1 MSRLNVDTSNQ
12 QVAAAASD
20 KSSRTFCIIGDPVE
34 HSLSPLMHNAA
45 FNYLNLNYSYI
56 AFKVK
61 LDELKETVES
71 LRDINVAGF
80 NVTIPHKV
88 EITRYLDRLSDEAI
102 LAGAVNT
109 VKNENGILVGHN
121 TDIYGLMAPI
131 EERLSD
137 FEGLEILILG
147 AGGSCRAALVG
158 LSRKKSIKSVFVV
171 NRDQHKLSKVIE
183 LGNDLGLNCIAMDYS
198 DREKLSQISS
208 QCKLI
213 INTTSVGLKNEK
225 SLVSCESI
233 QNESIVFDIIYRP
246 IMTDLLEC
254 AKKAHAKVIFGYEM
268 LLNQG
273 YKSFEI
279 WTGLEAPKD
288 VMKKALF
295 GIFGEPR

>member
-1 MSRLNVDTSNQ
+1 MSSLSVDTSNQ
-12 QVAAAASD
+12 QVAAVAD
-20 KSSRTFCIIGDPVE
+20 RSSKTFCIIGDPVE

-45 FNYLNLNYSYI
+45 FKYLNLNYSYI

-80 NVTIPHKV
+80 NITIPHKV
-88 EITRYLDRLSDEAI
+88 EITRYLDRLSDEAS

-109 VKNENGILVGHN
+109 VKNEKGIFVGHN
-121 TDIYGLMAPI
+121 TDINGLMAPI

-147 AGGSCRAALVG
+147 AGGSSRAALVG

-183 LGNDLGLNCIAMDYS
+183 LGNALGLNCIAMDYS
-198 DREKLSQISS
+198 DHEKLSQISS

-225 SLVSCESI
+225 SLVSSESI
-233 QNESIVFDIIYRP
+233 HNESIVFDIIYRP
-246 IMTDLLEC
+246 IMTDLLGC
-254 AKKAHAKVIFGYEM
+254 AKRAHAKVIFGYEM
-268 LLNQG
+268 LLSQG

-279 WTGLEAPKD
+279 WTGLEAPKE
-288 VMKKALF
+288 VMKKALL
-295 GIFGEPR
+295 GMFGEPK

>member
-1 MSRLNVDTSNQ
+1 MSSRRVDTSNE
-12 QVAAAASD
+12 QVAAVD
-20 KSSRTFCIIGDPVE
+20 TSSKTFCIIGDPVE

-45 FNYLNLNYSYI
+45 FKYLNLNYSYI

-61 LDELKETVES
+61 LDELKQSVES
-71 LRDINVAGF
+71 LRDIKVAGF
-80 NVTIPHKV
+80 NVTIPHKAEV
-88 EITRYLDRLSDEAI
+88 AKYLDKLSDEAS

-109 VKNENGILVGHN
+109 VKNENGTLVGHN
-121 TDIYGLMAPI
+121 TDINGLMAPI

-147 AGGSCRAALVG
+147 AGGSSRAALVG

-183 LGNDLGLNCIAMDYS
+183 LGNAMGLNCIAMDYS
-198 DREKLSQISS
+198 DHEKLSRISS

-225 SLVSCESI
+225 SLVSSESI
-233 QNESIVFDIIYRP
+233 HNESIVFDIIYRP
-246 IMTDLLEC
+246 VMTNLLEC
-254 AKKAHAKVIFGYEM
+254 AKRANAKVIFGYEM

-273 YKSFEI
+273 FESFEI

-288 VMKKALF
+288 IMKKALL
-295 GIFGEPR
+295 GIFGEPK

>member
-1 MSRLNVDTSNQ
+1 MSSLSVDSSNQ
-12 QVAAAASD
+12 PVATADASA
-20 KSSRTFCIIGDPVE
+20 KTFCIIGDPVE

-45 FNYLNLNYSYI
+45 FKYLNLNYSYI

-61 LDELKETVES
+61 IDELKESVES

-88 EITRYLDRLSDEAI
+88 EIARYLDRLSDEAS
-102 LAGAVNT
+102 LAGAINT
-109 VKNENGILVGHN
+109 VKNENGKFVGYN
-121 TDIYGLMAPI
+121 TDINGLMAPI

-147 AGGSCRAALVG
+147 AGGSSRAALVG

-171 NRDQHKLSKVIE
+171 NRDKHKLSKVIE
-183 LGNDLGLNCIAMDYS
+183 LGNALGLNCIGLDYS
-198 DREKLSQISS
+198 DHKKLSQISS

-225 SLVSCESI
+225 SLVSYESI
-233 QNESIVFDIIYRP
+233 NNESIVFDIIYRP
-246 IMTDLLEC
+246 IMTDLLGC
-254 AKKAHAKVIFGYEM
+254 AKRAHAKVIFGYEM

-273 YKSFEI
+273 FESFKI

-295 GIFGEPR
+295 GIFGEPK